1 MPNIAIIAKV
11 AKNWKI
17 GKIRKKLEYVEKNQI
32 KSEKVGESEKVR
44 KNWKKVAKS

>member
-11 AKNWKI
+11 AKNWKNQ
-17 GKIRKKLEYVEKNQI
+17 KKLEYVEKNQI